1 MSALPEKLSEL
12 LTAAIND
19 LEACESA
26 DGYSIDMNVWHQW
39 DGGHQTCAVCLA
51 GAVMAQSLEF
61 PQKRNADFGNS
72 DLGSNMNALDVLDD
86 ISRGRIA
93 DAVRKHGELS
103 DGRQLAVTT
112 LANSE
117 PGQWLRDHGY
127 AESAETYKAQLRS
140 VAEHLAAMG
149 L

>member
-12 LTAAIND
+12 LTTAIND
-19 LEACESA
+19 LEACEAA

-51 GAVMAQSLEF
+51 GAVMAQTLEF
-61 PQKRNADFGNS
+61 PQKSNADFGNA
-72 DLGSNMNALDVLDD
+72 DLGTHMAALDVLDD
-86 ISRGRIA
+86 ISRGNIA
-93 DAVRKHGELS
+93 EGVRKHGQLS

-112 LANSE
+112 LAASE
-117 PGQWLRDHGY
+117 AATWLRGNGY
-127 AESAETYKAQLRS
+127 ADSAATYKAHLRS

>member
-12 LTAAIND
+12 LTTAIND

-26 DGYSIDMNVWHQW
+26 DGYTVDMNVWHQW

-61 PQKRNADFGNS
+61 PQKRNADFGS
-72 DLGSNMNALDVLDD
+72 AELGGNMAALDVLDD
-86 ISRGRIA
+86 ISRGRID
-93 DAVRKHGELS
+93 DAVRKHSELN

-112 LANSE
+112 LAASE
-117 PGQWLRDHGY
+117 PVQWLQSKGY
-127 AESAETYKAQLRS
+127 AESADVYKAHLRS